1 MRICLEGNI
10 AYLQGDWILSGMTS
24 NSIDSLSDSLRQIES
39 GGGTDIRIDC
49 GRVSS
54 VDLSG
59 LQLLDVWMQCAK
71 FRGLEPELVNLPD
84 SLQPALQKMGLR
96 HSFTNRN
103 AHSEYTNIRP

>member
-24 NSIDSLSDSLRQIES
+24 NCVDSLADSLRQIES
-39 GGGTDIRIDC
+39 GGGMNIRIDC

-54 VDLSG
+54 VDISG

-103 AHSEYTNIRP
+103 AHLEHTV